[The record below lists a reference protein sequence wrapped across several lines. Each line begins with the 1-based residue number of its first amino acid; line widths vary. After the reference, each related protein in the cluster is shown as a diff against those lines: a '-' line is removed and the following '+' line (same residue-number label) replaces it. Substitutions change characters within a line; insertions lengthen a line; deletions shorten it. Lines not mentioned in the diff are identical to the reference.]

1 MSLDA
6 TSKGIDVAKAVK
18 RQFVVGWGDCA
29 PSGAVYYPNYFR
41 WFDQSMWALFEENGV
56 PIPALERKYH
66 VVGVP
71 LKHLEC
77 DFVAPCRLHDHVQ
90 LESKFA
96 KIGEKDF
103 DIEHELTRGDAVL
116 VRARDF
122 RFWGVRSPD
131 NGKLQRQLIPQDV
144 RATLG

>member
-1 MSLDA
+1 M
-6 TSKGIDVAKAVK
+6 AKSVK
-18 RQFVVGWGDCA
+18 RRFVVGWGDCA

-41 WFDQSMWALFEENGV
+41 WFDQSMWALFEENGA
-56 PIPALERKYH
+56 PIPELERMYQ

-71 LKHLEC
+71 LKRLEC
-77 DFVAPCRLHDHVQ
+77 DFVAPCRLHDDVQ

-103 DIEHELTRGDAVL
+103 EIEHELTRGEVVL
-116 VRARDF
+116 VRAHDS

-131 NGKLQRQLIPQDV
+131 TGKLQRQRIPEDV
-144 RATLG
+144 LAKLTGPVVKNLD